1 MYDVIVLGGG
11 PGGYAAAIRAAQLK
25 GKVVLVE
32 EAAMGGTCVLR
43 GCIPSKIWLRA
54 ASLLEQ
60 AKKAGDFGLNLEIG
74 SFDCKAVVA
83 RKEGVSNEI
92 AMGMSALLANNA
104 IEVVMGRGVVESAH
118 RVVVNGKVLEGKNI
132 IIATGSRLAPC
143 TVPGAEALVMT
154 SDELLGATELPK
166 SVLVTDPGPIG
177 VECAMLLGM
186 LGCEVTYALPG
197 ARILPEEDQDS
208 AQRLAAALRERGV
221 KIMARCKLERVENGE
236 CVLCGKKKEERV
248 TVEKVL
254 WSLREPVSTGFG
266 LEDLGV
272 SLNEDGGI
280 QVDAHCRTN
289 VATPVALLHDAVLV
303 GVQRTA
309 FAPQGRP
316 ASRHARHRTQQPQRK
331 REAHHPRATQ
341 LAPHQVGER
350 AAAVHPPVAQEVR
363 PVHHVALDDAEH
375 GLRHVLHIHKR
386 QVLAAPP
393 GGHVHMAGYA
403 LHHQEVVALAR
414 AIHPRGAQK
423 HPRKASQPLQI
434 PLGLQLAPAISR
446 IGLRRVRLPDR
457 LEVLLMNGAKHTERA
472 DKDKAVGHHA
482 QPEQRVGKEC
492 RLPVVHPVELCRVN
506 AFRHPRAVHNVI
518 KSPVRLPVFF
528 QLAAQHVRAAE
539 VQFQKMRARLL
550 QILAAA
556 RGAYTRPRLKALPQS
571 LLYQETAH
579 KAAGACYQN
588 TLHKLP
594 FFNEE

>member
-132 IIATGSRLAPC
+132 IIATGSRLASC
-143 TVPGAEALVMT
+143 TVPGAETLVMT

-289 VATPVALLHDAVLV
+289 VSGIYAIGDCTGGWMLSHVASAMAICAAENAMGTPSTYKSELVSRAIWGIVQMGSVGLSEEQAERQGREVEVGSFPYAINGYAMLRGEVDGAVKVVADAKTGEILGVHIVGSQASELVGEAVLAMQLECTV
-303 GVQRTA
+303 HE
-309 FAPQGRP
+309 FAKGFR
-316 ASRHARHRTQQPQRK
+316 
-331 REAHHPRATQ
+331 
-341 LAPHQVGER
+341 
-350 AAAVHPPVAQEVR
+350 VHPAFCETVVDAFR
-363 PVHHVALDDAEH
+363 DAESW
-375 GLRHVLHIHKR
+375 
-386 QVLAAPP
+386 
-393 GGHVHMAGYA
+393 A
-403 LHHQEVVALAR
+403 LYL
-414 AIHPRGAQK
+414 PR
-423 HPRKASQPLQI
+423 
-434 PLGLQLAPAISR
+434 
-446 IGLRRVRLPDR
+446 
-457 LEVLLMNGAKHTERA
+457 
-472 DKDKAVGHHA
+472 
-482 QPEQRVGKEC
+482 
-492 RLPVVHPVELCRVN
+492 
-506 AFRHPRAVHNVI
+506 
-518 KSPVRLPVFF
+518 
-528 QLAAQHVRAAE
+528 
-539 VQFQKMRARLL
+539 
-550 QILAAA
+550 
-556 RGAYTRPRLKALPQS
+556 RG
-571 LLYQETAH
+571 
-579 KAAGACYQN
+579 
-588 TLHKLP
+588 
-594 FFNEE
+594 